1 MIDFLV
7 YFVNVV
13 VVQVLIDVGFE
24 FVINLVKDMGIK
36 FEVKVIYFMV
46 LGSWEVNLLE
56 LINVYVIF
64 VVQGKYIL
72 VYGIKKVIN

>member
-1 MIDFLV
+1 M
-7 YFVNVV
+7 
-13 VVQVLIDVGFE
+13 LIDVGFE

-64 VVQGKYIL
+64 VV
-72 VYGIKKVIN
+72 